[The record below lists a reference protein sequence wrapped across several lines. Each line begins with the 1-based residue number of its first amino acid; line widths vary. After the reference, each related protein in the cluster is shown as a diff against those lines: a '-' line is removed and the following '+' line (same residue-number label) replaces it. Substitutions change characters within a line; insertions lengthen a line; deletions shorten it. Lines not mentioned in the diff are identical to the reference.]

1 MWSLLHTNVEENHLA
16 IHALAKFMC
25 TSPVSSFGLI
35 SGSEIAYVVVHA
47 DEYAIQASRLV
58 KNSQDFQKILQR
70 HLQKLL
76 QEQVNVILLNLQKT
90 EQQPPKF
97 LRSLGSQV
105 TVIPSLE
112 QDSVNAQAERLS
124 EYLVRQRGLKQLVFT
139 GGWKNA
145 CLKHT
150 LRRTVMTKD
159 PFELGIMDEIHRPVS
174 GVAETIRRVLRAFPV
189 SGVVP
194 LTTPCHQAGI
204 AYAQRFAVARDYVAR
219 ETGSCC
225 APAGPGA

>member
-1 MWSLLHTNVEENHLA
+1 MDFLKSTRSPLHTNLEEDCFA
-16 IHALAKFMC
+16 IHALAKFMY
-25 TSPVSSFGLI
+25 TSTASSFDLV
-35 SGSEIAYVVVHA
+35 SGPQIAYVVVHA

-58 KNSQDFQKILQR
+58 KNSQDFQISLRQ

-97 LRSLGSQV
+97 LRSLGDQV

-112 QDSVNAQAERLS
+112 QDSINAQSERLS

-150 LRRTVMTKD
+150 LRRTVITKD
-159 PFELGIMDEIHRPVS
+159 PFELGIMDEIHH
-174 GVAETIRRVLRAFPV
+174 PV
-189 SGVVP
+189 SGVVEY
-194 LTTPCHQAGI
+194 GK
-204 AYAQRFAVARDYVAR
+204 QRLEVMVTVDHDFVF
-219 ETGSCC
+219 
-225 APAGPGA
+225 

>member
-1 MWSLLHTNVEENHLA
+1 MDFLKSTQSPLHTNLEEDCFA
-16 IHALAKFMC
+16 IHALAKFMY
-25 TSPVSSFGLI
+25 TSTASSFDLV
-35 SGSEIAYVVVHA
+35 SGPQIAYVVVHA

-58 KNSQDFQKILQR
+58 KNSQDFQISLRQ

-97 LRSLGSQV
+97 LRSLEDQV
-105 TVIPSLE
+105 AVIPSLE
-112 QDSVNAQAERLS
+112 QDSINAQSERLS

-150 LRRTVMTKD
+150 LRRTVITKD
-159 PFELGIMDEIHRPVS
+159 PFELGIMDEIYH
-174 GVAETIRRVLRAFPV
+174 PV
-189 SGVVP
+189 SGVVES
-194 LTTPCHQAGI
+194 GK
-204 AYAQRFAVARDYVAR
+204 QRLEVMVTVDHNFVF
-219 ETGSCC
+219 
-225 APAGPGA
+225 

>member
-1 MWSLLHTNVEENHLA
+1 MDFLKSTRSLLHTNLEEDCFA
-16 IHALAKFMC
+16 IHALAKFMY
-25 TSPVSSFGLI
+25 TSTASSLGLVSGPQ
-35 SGSEIAYVVVHA
+35 IAYVVVHA

-58 KNSQDFQKILQR
+58 KNSQDFQKSLQQ

-97 LRSLGSQV
+97 LRSLGDQV

-112 QDSVNAQAERLS
+112 QDSINAQSERLS

-174 GVAETIRRVLRAFPV
+174 GVVEY
-189 SGVVP
+189 GK
-194 LTTPCHQAGI
+194 
-204 AYAQRFAVARDYVAR
+204 QRLEVMVEVDHDFVF
-219 ETGSCC
+219 
-225 APAGPGA
+225 

>member
-1 MWSLLHTNVEENHLA
+1 LDFLKSARSPLHTNLEEDYFA
-16 IHALAKFMC
+16 IHALAKFMY
-25 TSPVSSFGLI
+25 TSTASSLGLVSGPQ
-35 SGSEIAYVVVHA
+35 IAYVVVHA

-58 KNSQDFQKILQR
+58 KNSQDFQISLRQ

-97 LRSLGSQV
+97 LRSLEDQV
-105 TVIPSLE
+105 TVIPSLD
-112 QDSVNAQAERLS
+112 QDSINAQSERLS

-159 PFELGIMDEIHRPVS
+159 PFELGIMDEIYH
-174 GVAETIRRVLRAFPV
+174 PV
-189 SGVVP
+189 SGVVEY
-194 LTTPCHQAGI
+194 GK
-204 AYAQRFAVARDYVAR
+204 QRLEVMVTVDHDFVF
-219 ETGSCC
+219 
-225 APAGPGA
+225 

>member
-1 MWSLLHTNVEENHLA
+1 LDFLKSVRSPLHTNLEEDYFA
-16 IHALAKFMC
+16 IHALAKFMY
-25 TSPVSSFGLI
+25 TSTASSFDLV
-35 SGSEIAYVVVHA
+35 SGPQIAYVVVHA

-58 KNSQDFQKILQR
+58 KNSQDFQKSLQQ

-97 LRSLGSQV
+97 LRSLEDQV
-105 TVIPSLE
+105 TVIPSLD
-112 QDSVNAQAERLS
+112 QDSINAQSERLS

-174 GVAETIRRVLRAFPV
+174 GVVEYGKQRLEVLVTVDHDFV
-189 SGVVP
+189 
-194 LTTPCHQAGI
+194 
-204 AYAQRFAVARDYVAR
+204 F
-219 ETGSCC
+219 
-225 APAGPGA
+225 

>member
-1 MWSLLHTNVEENHLA
+1 MDFLKSTQSPLHTNLEEDCFA
-16 IHALAKFMC
+16 IHALAKFMY
-25 TSPVSSFGLI
+25 TSTASSFDLV
-35 SGSEIAYVVVHA
+35 SGPQIAYVVVHA

-58 KNSQDFQKILQR
+58 KNSQDFQISLRQ

-97 LRSLGSQV
+97 LRSLGDQV

-112 QDSVNAQAERLS
+112 QDSINAQSERLS

-159 PFELGIMDEIHRPVS
+159 PFELGIMDEIHH
-174 GVAETIRRVLRAFPV
+174 PV
-189 SGVVP
+189 SGVVEY
-194 LTTPCHQAGI
+194 GK
-204 AYAQRFAVARDYVAR
+204 QRLEVMVTVDHDFVF
-219 ETGSCC
+219 
-225 APAGPGA
+225 

>member
-1 MWSLLHTNVEENHLA
+1 LDFLKSARSPLHTNLEEDYFA
-16 IHALAKFMC
+16 IHALAKFMY
-25 TSPVSSFGLI
+25 TSTASSFDLV
-35 SGSEIAYVVVHA
+35 SGPQIAYVVVHA

-58 KNSQDFQKILQR
+58 KNSQDFQKSLQQ

-97 LRSLGSQV
+97 LRSLEDQV
-105 TVIPSLE
+105 TVIPSLD
-112 QDSVNAQAERLS
+112 QDSINAQSERLS

-150 LRRTVMTKD
+150 LRRTVITKD
-159 PFELGIMDEIHRPVS
+159 PFELGIMDDIHH
-174 GVAETIRRVLRAFPV
+174 PV
-189 SGVVP
+189 SGVVEY
-194 LTTPCHQAGI
+194 GK
-204 AYAQRFAVARDYVAR
+204 QRLEVMVTVDHDFVF
-219 ETGSCC
+219 
-225 APAGPGA
+225 

>member
-1 MWSLLHTNVEENHLA
+1 LDFLKSARSPLHTNLEEDYFA
-16 IHALAKFMC
+16 IHALAKFMY
-25 TSPVSSFGLI
+25 TSTASSFDLV
-35 SGSEIAYVVVHA
+35 SGPQIAYVVVHA

-58 KNSQDFQKILQR
+58 KNSQDFQKSLQQ

-97 LRSLGSQV
+97 LRSLEDQV
-105 TVIPSLE
+105 TVIPSLD
-112 QDSVNAQAERLS
+112 QDSINAQSERLS

-159 PFELGIMDEIHRPVS
+159 PFELEIMDEIHH
-174 GVAETIRRVLRAFPV
+174 PV
-189 SGVVP
+189 SGVVEY
-194 LTTPCHQAGI
+194 GK
-204 AYAQRFAVARDYVAR
+204 QRLEVMVEVDHDFVF
-219 ETGSCC
+219 
-225 APAGPGA
+225 

>member
-1 MWSLLHTNVEENHLA
+1 MDFLKSTRSLLHTNLEEDCFA
-16 IHALAKFMC
+16 IHALAKFMY
-25 TSPVSSFGLI
+25 TSTASSLGLVSGPQ
-35 SGSEIAYVVVHA
+35 IAYVVVHA

-58 KNSQDFQKILQR
+58 KNSQDFQISLRQ

-97 LRSLGSQV
+97 LRSLGDQV

-112 QDSVNAQAERLS
+112 QDSINAQSERLS

-159 PFELGIMDEIHRPVS
+159 PFELGIMDEIYH
-174 GVAETIRRVLRAFPV
+174 PV
-189 SGVVP
+189 SGVVES
-194 LTTPCHQAGI
+194 GK
-204 AYAQRFAVARDYVAR
+204 QRLEVMVTVDHDFVF
-219 ETGSCC
+219 
-225 APAGPGA
+225 

>member
-1 MWSLLHTNVEENHLA
+1 LDFLKSTQSPLHTNLEEDCFA
-16 IHALAKFMC
+16 IHALAKFMY
-25 TSPVSSFGLI
+25 TSTASSFGLV
-35 SGSEIAYVVVHA
+35 SGPQIAYVVVHA

-58 KNSQDFQKILQR
+58 KNSQDFQISLRQ

-97 LRSLGSQV
+97 LRSLGDQV

-112 QDSVNAQAERLS
+112 QDSINAQSERLS

-150 LRRTVMTKD
+150 LRRTVITKD
-159 PFELGIMDEIHRPVS
+159 PFELGIMDEIYH
-174 GVAETIRRVLRAFPV
+174 PV
-189 SGVVP
+189 SGVVEY
-194 LTTPCHQAGI
+194 GK
-204 AYAQRFAVARDYVAR
+204 QRLEVMVTVDHDFVF
-219 ETGSCC
+219 
-225 APAGPGA
+225 

>member
-1 MWSLLHTNVEENHLA
+1 MDFLKSTQSPLHTNLEEDYFA
-16 IHALAKFMC
+16 IHALAKFMY
-25 TSPVSSFGLI
+25 TSTVSSFGLV
-35 SGSEIAYVVVHA
+35 SGPQIAYVVVHA

-58 KNSQDFQKILQR
+58 KNSQDFQISLRQ

-112 QDSVNAQAERLS
+112 QDSINAQSERLS

-159 PFELGIMDEIHRPVS
+159 PFELGIMDEIYH
-174 GVAETIRRVLRAFPV
+174 PV
-189 SGVVP
+189 SGVVEY
-194 LTTPCHQAGI
+194 GK
-204 AYAQRFAVARDYVAR
+204 QRLEVMVTVDHNFVF
-219 ETGSCC
+219 
-225 APAGPGA
+225 

>member
-1 MWSLLHTNVEENHLA
+1 LDFLKSTRSPLHTNLEEDCFA
-16 IHALAKFMC
+16 IHALAKFMY
-25 TSPVSSFGLI
+25 TSTASSLGLVSGPQ
-35 SGSEIAYVVVHA
+35 IAYVVVHA

-58 KNSQDFQKILQR
+58 KNSQDFQISLRQ

-97 LRSLGSQV
+97 LRSLGDQV

-112 QDSVNAQAERLS
+112 QDSINAQSERLS

-150 LRRTVMTKD
+150 LRRTVITKD
-159 PFELGIMDEIHRPVS
+159 PFELGIMDEIHH
-174 GVAETIRRVLRAFPV
+174 PV
-189 SGVVP
+189 SGVVEY
-194 LTTPCHQAGI
+194 GK
-204 AYAQRFAVARDYVAR
+204 QRLEVMVTVDHDFVF
-219 ETGSCC
+219 
-225 APAGPGA
+225 

>member
-1 MWSLLHTNVEENHLA
+1 MDFLKSTRSPLHTNLEEDYFA
-16 IHALAKFMC
+16 IHALAKFMY
-25 TSPVSSFGLI
+25 TSTASSFDLV
-35 SGSEIAYVVVHA
+35 SGPQIAYVVVHA

-58 KNSQDFQKILQR
+58 KNSQDFQKSLQQ

-97 LRSLGSQV
+97 LRSLEDQV
-105 TVIPSLE
+105 TVIPSLD
-112 QDSVNAQAERLS
+112 QDSINAQSERLS

-159 PFELGIMDEIHRPVS
+159 PFELGIMDEIHH
-174 GVAETIRRVLRAFPV
+174 PV
-189 SGVVP
+189 SGVVEY
-194 LTTPCHQAGI
+194 GK
-204 AYAQRFAVARDYVAR
+204 QRLEVLVTVDHDFVF
-219 ETGSCC
+219 
-225 APAGPGA
+225 

>member
-1 MWSLLHTNVEENHLA
+1 MAFLKSTRVPLHTNLEEDYFA
-16 IHALAKFMC
+16 IHALAKFMY
-25 TSPVSSFGLI
+25 TSTASSFDLV
-35 SGSEIAYVVVHA
+35 SGPQIAYVVVHA

-58 KNSQDFQKILQR
+58 KNSQDFQKSLQQ

-112 QDSVNAQAERLS
+112 QDSINAQSERLS

-150 LRRTVMTKD
+150 LRRTVITKD
-159 PFELGIMDEIHRPVS
+159 PFELGIMDEIHH
-174 GVAETIRRVLRAFPV
+174 PV
-189 SGVVP
+189 SGVVEY
-194 LTTPCHQAGI
+194 GK
-204 AYAQRFAVARDYVAR
+204 QRLEVMVTVDHDFVF
-219 ETGSCC
+219 
-225 APAGPGA
+225 

>member
-1 MWSLLHTNVEENHLA
+1 MDFLKSTQSPLHTNLEEDCFA
-16 IHALAKFMC
+16 IHALAKFMY
-25 TSPVSSFGLI
+25 TSTASSFGLV
-35 SGSEIAYVVVHA
+35 SGPQIAYVVVHA

-58 KNSQDFQKILQR
+58 KNSQDFQKSLRQ

-97 LRSLGSQV
+97 LRSLGDQV

-112 QDSVNAQAERLS
+112 QDSINAQSERLC

-150 LRRTVMTKD
+150 LRRTVITKD
-159 PFELGIMDEIHRPVS
+159 PFELGIMDEIHRPV
-174 GVAETIRRVLRAFPV
+174 R
-189 SGVVP
+189 GVVE
-194 LTTPCHQAGI
+194 
-204 AYAQRFAVARDYVAR
+204 YSKQRLEVMVTVDHDFVF
-219 ETGSCC
+219 
-225 APAGPGA
+225 

>member
-1 MWSLLHTNVEENHLA
+1 MDFLKSTQSPLHTNLEEDCFA
-16 IHALAKFMC
+16 IHALAKFMY
-25 TSPVSSFGLI
+25 TSTASSFDLV
-35 SGSEIAYVVVHA
+35 SGPQIAYVVVHA

-58 KNSQDFQKILQR
+58 KNSQDFQKSLQQ

-97 LRSLGSQV
+97 LRSLEDQV
-105 TVIPSLE
+105 TVIPSLD
-112 QDSVNAQAERLS
+112 QDSINAQSERLS

-159 PFELGIMDEIHRPVS
+159 PFELGIMDEIHH
-174 GVAETIRRVLRAFPV
+174 PV
-189 SGVVP
+189 SGVVEY
-194 LTTPCHQAGI
+194 GK
-204 AYAQRFAVARDYVAR
+204 QRLEVMVTVDHDFVF
-219 ETGSCC
+219 
-225 APAGPGA
+225 

>member
-1 MWSLLHTNVEENHLA
+1 MDFLKSTRSPLHTNLEEDCFA
-16 IHALAKFMC
+16 IHALAKFMY
-25 TSPVSSFGLI
+25 TSTASSLGLVSGPQ
-35 SGSEIAYVVVHA
+35 IAYVVVHA

-58 KNSQDFQKILQR
+58 KNSQDFQKSLQQ

-97 LRSLGSQV
+97 LRSLGDQV

-112 QDSVNAQAERLS
+112 QDSINAQSERLS

-159 PFELGIMDEIHRPVS
+159 PFELGIMDEIYH
-174 GVAETIRRVLRAFPV
+174 PV
-189 SGVVP
+189 SGVVEY
-194 LTTPCHQAGI
+194 GK
-204 AYAQRFAVARDYVAR
+204 QRLEVMVTVDHNFVF
-219 ETGSCC
+219 
-225 APAGPGA
+225 

>member
-1 MWSLLHTNVEENHLA
+1 MY
-16 IHALAKFMC
+16 
-25 TSPVSSFGLI
+25 TSTASSFDLV
-35 SGSEIAYVVVHA
+35 SGPQIAYVVVHA

-58 KNSQDFQKILQR
+58 KNSQDFQISLRQ

-97 LRSLGSQV
+97 LRSLGDQV

-112 QDSVNAQAERLS
+112 QDSINAQSERLS

-159 PFELGIMDEIHRPVS
+159 PFELGIMDDIHH
-174 GVAETIRRVLRAFPV
+174 PV
-189 SGVVP
+189 SGVVEY
-194 LTTPCHQAGI
+194 GK
-204 AYAQRFAVARDYVAR
+204 QRLEVMVTVDHDFVF
-219 ETGSCC
+219 
-225 APAGPGA
+225 

>member
-1 MWSLLHTNVEENHLA
+1 MDFLKSTRSPLHTNLEEDCFA
-16 IHALAKFMC
+16 IHALAKFMY
-25 TSPVSSFGLI
+25 TSTASSFDLV
-35 SGSEIAYVVVHA
+35 SGPQIAYVVVHA

-58 KNSQDFQKILQR
+58 KNSQDFQKSLRQ

-97 LRSLGSQV
+97 LRSLEDQV
-105 TVIPSLE
+105 TVIPSLD
-112 QDSVNAQAERLS
+112 QDSINAQSERLS

-159 PFELGIMDEIHRPVS
+159 PFELGIMDEIYH
-174 GVAETIRRVLRAFPV
+174 PV
-189 SGVVP
+189 SGVVEY
-194 LTTPCHQAGI
+194 GK
-204 AYAQRFAVARDYVAR
+204 QRLEVMVTVDHDFVF
-219 ETGSCC
+219 
-225 APAGPGA
+225 

>member
-1 MWSLLHTNVEENHLA
+1 MDFLKSTQSPLHTNLEEDCFA
-16 IHALAKFMC
+16 IHALAKFMY
-25 TSPVSSFGLI
+25 TSTASSFGLV
-35 SGSEIAYVVVHA
+35 SGPQIAYVVVHA

-58 KNSQDFQKILQR
+58 KNSQDFQISLRQ

-112 QDSVNAQAERLS
+112 QDSINAQSERLS

-159 PFELGIMDEIHRPVS
+159 PFELGIMDEIYH
-174 GVAETIRRVLRAFPV
+174 PV
-189 SGVVP
+189 SGVVE
-194 LTTPCHQAGI
+194 HGK
-204 AYAQRFAVARDYVAR
+204 QRLEVMVTVDHDFVF
-219 ETGSCC
+219 
-225 APAGPGA
+225 

>member
-1 MWSLLHTNVEENHLA
+1 LDFLKSTRSPLHTNLEEDCFA
-16 IHALAKFMC
+16 IHALAKFMY
-25 TSPVSSFGLI
+25 TSTASSFDLV
-35 SGSEIAYVVVHA
+35 SGPQIAYVVVHA

-58 KNSQDFQKILQR
+58 KNSQDFQKSLRQ

-97 LRSLGSQV
+97 LRSLGDQV

-112 QDSVNAQAERLS
+112 QDSINAQSERLS

-159 PFELGIMDEIHRPVS
+159 PFELGIMDEIYH
-174 GVAETIRRVLRAFPV
+174 PV
-189 SGVVP
+189 SGVVEY
-194 LTTPCHQAGI
+194 GK
-204 AYAQRFAVARDYVAR
+204 QRLEVMVTVDHDFVF
-219 ETGSCC
+219 
-225 APAGPGA
+225 

>member
-1 MWSLLHTNVEENHLA
+1 LDFLKSTQSPLHTNLEEDCFA
-16 IHALAKFMC
+16 IHALAKFMY
-25 TSPVSSFGLI
+25 TSTASSLGLVSGPQ
-35 SGSEIAYVVVHA
+35 IAYVVVHA

-58 KNSQDFQKILQR
+58 KNSQDFQKSLQQ

-97 LRSLGSQV
+97 LRSLEDQV
-105 TVIPSLE
+105 TVIPSLD
-112 QDSVNAQAERLS
+112 QDSINAQSERLS

-174 GVAETIRRVLRAFPV
+174 GVVEY
-189 SGVVP
+189 GK
-194 LTTPCHQAGI
+194 
-204 AYAQRFAVARDYVAR
+204 QRLEVMVTVDHDFVF
-219 ETGSCC
+219 
-225 APAGPGA
+225 

>member
-1 MWSLLHTNVEENHLA
+1 MDFLKSTRSPLHTNLEEDCFA
-16 IHALAKFMC
+16 IHALAKFMY
-25 TSPVSSFGLI
+25 TSTASSLGLVSGPQ
-35 SGSEIAYVVVHA
+35 IAYVVVHA

-58 KNSQDFQKILQR
+58 KNSQDFQISLRQ

-90 EQQPPKF
+90 EQQPPEF

-112 QDSVNAQAERLS
+112 QDSINAQSERLS

-150 LRRTVMTKD
+150 IRRTVMTKD
-159 PFELGIMDEIHRPVS
+159 PFELGIMDEIHH
-174 GVAETIRRVLRAFPV
+174 PV
-189 SGVVP
+189 SGVVEY
-194 LTTPCHQAGI
+194 GK
-204 AYAQRFAVARDYVAR
+204 QRLEVMVTVDHDFVF
-219 ETGSCC
+219 
-225 APAGPGA
+225 

>member
-1 MWSLLHTNVEENHLA
+1 LDFLKSTRSPLHTNLEEDCFA
-16 IHALAKFMC
+16 IHALAKFMY
-25 TSPVSSFGLI
+25 TSTASSFDLV
-35 SGSEIAYVVVHA
+35 SGPQIAYVVVHA

-58 KNSQDFQKILQR
+58 KNSQDFQISLRQ

-97 LRSLGSQV
+97 LRSLGDQV

-112 QDSVNAQAERLS
+112 QDSINAQSERLS

-150 LRRTVMTKD
+150 LRRTVITKD
-159 PFELGIMDEIHRPVS
+159 PFELGIMDDIHH
-174 GVAETIRRVLRAFPV
+174 PV
-189 SGVVP
+189 SGVVEY
-194 LTTPCHQAGI
+194 GK
-204 AYAQRFAVARDYVAR
+204 QRLEVMVTVDHDFVF
-219 ETGSCC
+219 
-225 APAGPGA
+225 

>member
-1 MWSLLHTNVEENHLA
+1 MDFLKSTRSPLHTNLEEDCFA
-16 IHALAKFMC
+16 IHALAKFMY
-25 TSPVSSFGLI
+25 TSTASSLGLVSGPQ
-35 SGSEIAYVVVHA
+35 IAYVVVHA

-58 KNSQDFQKILQR
+58 KNSQDFQISLRQ

-97 LRSLGSQV
+97 LRSLGDQV

-112 QDSVNAQAERLS
+112 QDSINAQSERLS

-150 LRRTVMTKD
+150 LRRTVITKD
-159 PFELGIMDEIHRPVS
+159 PFELGIMDDIHH
-174 GVAETIRRVLRAFPV
+174 PV
-189 SGVVP
+189 SGVVEY
-194 LTTPCHQAGI
+194 GK
-204 AYAQRFAVARDYVAR
+204 QRLEVMVTVDHDFVF
-219 ETGSCC
+219 
-225 APAGPGA
+225 

>member
-1 MWSLLHTNVEENHLA
+1 MDFLKSTRSPLHTNLEEDYFA
-16 IHALAKFMC
+16 IHALAKFMY
-25 TSPVSSFGLI
+25 TSTASSFGLV
-35 SGSEIAYVVVHA
+35 SGPQIAYVVVHA

-58 KNSQDFQKILQR
+58 KNSQDFQKSLQQ

-97 LRSLGSQV
+97 LRSLEDQV
-105 TVIPSLE
+105 TVIPSLD
-112 QDSVNAQAERLS
+112 QDSINAQSERLS

-159 PFELGIMDEIHRPVS
+159 PFELGIMDEIHH
-174 GVAETIRRVLRAFPV
+174 PV
-189 SGVVP
+189 SGVVEY
-194 LTTPCHQAGI
+194 GK
-204 AYAQRFAVARDYVAR
+204 QRLEVMVTVDHDFVF
-219 ETGSCC
+219 
-225 APAGPGA
+225 

>member
-1 MWSLLHTNVEENHLA
+1 MDFLKSTRSLLHTNLEEDCFA
-16 IHALAKFMC
+16 IHALAKFMY
-25 TSPVSSFGLI
+25 TSTASSLGLVSGPQ
-35 SGSEIAYVVVHA
+35 IAYVVVHA

-58 KNSQDFQKILQR
+58 KNSQDFQKSLRQ

-97 LRSLGSQV
+97 LRSLGDQV

-112 QDSVNAQAERLS
+112 QDSINAQSERLS

-159 PFELGIMDEIHRPVS
+159 PFELGIMDEIYH
-174 GVAETIRRVLRAFPV
+174 PV
-189 SGVVP
+189 SGVVEY
-194 LTTPCHQAGI
+194 GK
-204 AYAQRFAVARDYVAR
+204 QRLEVMVTVDHDFVF
-219 ETGSCC
+219 
-225 APAGPGA
+225 

>member
-1 MWSLLHTNVEENHLA
+1 MDFLKSVRSPLHTNLEEDYFA
-16 IHALAKFMC
+16 IHALAKFMY
-25 TSPVSSFGLI
+25 TSTASSFDLV
-35 SGSEIAYVVVHA
+35 SGPQIAYVVVHA

-58 KNSQDFQKILQR
+58 KNSQDFQKSLQQ

-97 LRSLGSQV
+97 LRSLEDQV
-105 TVIPSLE
+105 TVIPSLD
-112 QDSVNAQAERLS
+112 QDSINAQSERLS

-159 PFELGIMDEIHRPVS
+159 PFELGIMDEIHH
-174 GVAETIRRVLRAFPV
+174 PV
-189 SGVVP
+189 SGVVEY
-194 LTTPCHQAGI
+194 GK
-204 AYAQRFAVARDYVAR
+204 QRLEVLVTVDHDFVF
-219 ETGSCC
+219 
-225 APAGPGA
+225 

>member
-1 MWSLLHTNVEENHLA
+1 
-16 IHALAKFMC
+16 MC
-25 TSPVSSFGLI
+25 TSTASSFGLV
-35 SGSEIAYVVVHA
+35 SGSQIAYAVVHA

-58 KNSQDFQKILQR
+58 KNSQDFQKSLQQ

-174 GVAETIRRVLRAFPV
+174 GVVEY
-189 SGVVP
+189 SK
-194 LTTPCHQAGI
+194 
-204 AYAQRFAVARDYVAR
+204 QRLEVMVTVDHDFVF
-219 ETGSCC
+219 
-225 APAGPGA
+225 

>member
-1 MWSLLHTNVEENHLA
+1 LDFLKSARSPLHTNLEEDYFA
-16 IHALAKFMC
+16 IHALAKFMY
-25 TSPVSSFGLI
+25 TSTASSFDLV
-35 SGSEIAYVVVHA
+35 SGPQIAYVVVHA

-58 KNSQDFQKILQR
+58 KNSQDFQKSLQQ

-97 LRSLGSQV
+97 LRSLEDQV
-105 TVIPSLE
+105 TVIPSLD
-112 QDSVNAQAERLS
+112 QDSINAQSERLS

-159 PFELGIMDEIHRPVS
+159 PFELEIMDEIHH
-174 GVAETIRRVLRAFPV
+174 PV
-189 SGVVP
+189 SGVVEY
-194 LTTPCHQAGI
+194 GK
-204 AYAQRFAVARDYVAR
+204 QRLEVLVTVDHDFVF
-219 ETGSCC
+219 
-225 APAGPGA
+225 

>member
-1 MWSLLHTNVEENHLA
+1 MRSPLHTNLEEDCFA
-16 IHALAKFMC
+16 IHALAKFMY
-25 TSPVSSFGLI
+25 TSTASSFGLV
-35 SGSEIAYVVVHA
+35 SGPQIAYVVVHA

-58 KNSQDFQKILQR
+58 KNSQDFQKSLQQ

-97 LRSLGSQV
+97 LRSLGDQV

-112 QDSVNAQAERLS
+112 QDSINAQSERLS

-150 LRRTVMTKD
+150 LRRTVITKD
-159 PFELGIMDEIHRPVS
+159 PFELGIMDEIHH
-174 GVAETIRRVLRAFPV
+174 PV
-189 SGVVP
+189 SGVVEY
-194 LTTPCHQAGI
+194 GK
-204 AYAQRFAVARDYVAR
+204 QRLEVMVTVDHNFVF
-219 ETGSCC
+219 
-225 APAGPGA
+225 

>member
-1 MWSLLHTNVEENHLA
+1 MDFLKSTQSPLHTNLEEDCFA
-16 IHALAKFMC
+16 IHALAKFMY
-25 TSPVSSFGLI
+25 TSTASSFDLV
-35 SGSEIAYVVVHA
+35 SGPQIAYVVVHA

-58 KNSQDFQKILQR
+58 KNSQDFQISLRQ

-97 LRSLGSQV
+97 LRSLGDQV

-112 QDSVNAQAERLS
+112 QDSINAQSERLS

-150 LRRTVMTKD
+150 LRRTVITKD
-159 PFELGIMDEIHRPVS
+159 PFELGIMDEIYH
-174 GVAETIRRVLRAFPV
+174 PV
-189 SGVVP
+189 SGVVEY
-194 LTTPCHQAGI
+194 GK
-204 AYAQRFAVARDYVAR
+204 QRLEVMVTVDHDFVF
-219 ETGSCC
+219 
-225 APAGPGA
+225 

>member
-1 MWSLLHTNVEENHLA
+1 MDFLKSARSPLHTNLEEDYFA
-16 IHALAKFMC
+16 IHALAKFMY
-25 TSPVSSFGLI
+25 TSTASSFDLV
-35 SGSEIAYVVVHA
+35 SGPQIAYVVVHA

-58 KNSQDFQKILQR
+58 KNSQDFQKSLQQ

-97 LRSLGSQV
+97 LRSLEDQV
-105 TVIPSLE
+105 TVIPSLD
-112 QDSVNAQAERLS
+112 QDSINAQSERLS

-174 GVAETIRRVLRAFPV
+174 GVVEY
-189 SGVVP
+189 GK
-194 LTTPCHQAGI
+194 
-204 AYAQRFAVARDYVAR
+204 QRLEVMVEVDHDFVF
-219 ETGSCC
+219 
-225 APAGPGA
+225 

>member
-1 MWSLLHTNVEENHLA
+1 MDFLKSTRSPLHTNLEEDCFA
-16 IHALAKFMC
+16 IHALAKFMY
-25 TSPVSSFGLI
+25 TSTASSFDLV
-35 SGSEIAYVVVHA
+35 SGPQIAYVVVHA

-58 KNSQDFQKILQR
+58 KNSQDFQKSLQQ

-97 LRSLGSQV
+97 LRSLEDQV
-105 TVIPSLE
+105 TVIPSLD
-112 QDSVNAQAERLS
+112 QDSINAQSERLS

-174 GVAETIRRVLRAFPV
+174 GVVEY
-189 SGVVP
+189 GK
-194 LTTPCHQAGI
+194 
-204 AYAQRFAVARDYVAR
+204 QRLEVMVTVDHDFVF
-219 ETGSCC
+219 
-225 APAGPGA
+225 

>member
-1 MWSLLHTNVEENHLA
+1 LDFLKSTRSPLHTNLEEDCFA
-16 IHALAKFMC
+16 IHALAKFMY
-25 TSPVSSFGLI
+25 TSTVSSFGLV
-35 SGSEIAYVVVHA
+35 SGPQIAYVVVHA

-58 KNSQDFQKILQR
+58 KNSQDFQISLRQ

-97 LRSLGSQV
+97 LRSLGDQV

-112 QDSVNAQAERLS
+112 QDSINAQSERLS
-124 EYLVRQRGLKQLVFT
+124 EYLVQQRDLKQLVFT

-150 LRRTVMTKD
+150 LRRTVITKD
-159 PFELGIMDEIHRPVS
+159 PFELGIMDEIHH
-174 GVAETIRRVLRAFPV
+174 PV
-189 SGVVP
+189 SGVVEY
-194 LTTPCHQAGI
+194 GK
-204 AYAQRFAVARDYVAR
+204 QRLEVMVTVDHDFVF
-219 ETGSCC
+219 
-225 APAGPGA
+225 

>member
-1 MWSLLHTNVEENHLA
+1 MDFLKSARSPLHTNLEEDYFA
-16 IHALAKFMC
+16 IHALAKFMY
-25 TSPVSSFGLI
+25 TSTASSFDLV
-35 SGSEIAYVVVHA
+35 SGPQIAYVVVHA

-58 KNSQDFQKILQR
+58 KNSQDFQKSLQQ

-90 EQQPPKF
+90 EQQPPEF

-112 QDSVNAQAERLS
+112 QDSINAQSERLS

-150 LRRTVMTKD
+150 LRRTVITKD
-159 PFELGIMDEIHRPVS
+159 PFELGIMDEIHH
-174 GVAETIRRVLRAFPV
+174 PV
-189 SGVVP
+189 SGVVEY
-194 LTTPCHQAGI
+194 GK
-204 AYAQRFAVARDYVAR
+204 QRLEVMVTVDHDFVF
-219 ETGSCC
+219 
-225 APAGPGA
+225 

>member
-1 MWSLLHTNVEENHLA
+1 MDFLKSTRSPLHTNLEEDCFA
-16 IHALAKFMC
+16 IHALAKFMY
-25 TSPVSSFGLI
+25 TSTASSLGLVSGPQ
-35 SGSEIAYVVVHA
+35 IAYVVVHA

-58 KNSQDFQKILQR
+58 KNSQDFQISLRQ

-97 LRSLGSQV
+97 LRSLGDQV

-112 QDSVNAQAERLS
+112 QDSINAQSERLS

-159 PFELGIMDEIHRPVS
+159 PFELGIMDDIHH
-174 GVAETIRRVLRAFPV
+174 PV
-189 SGVVP
+189 SGVVE
-194 LTTPCHQAGI
+194 HGK
-204 AYAQRFAVARDYVAR
+204 QRLEVMVTVDHDFVF
-219 ETGSCC
+219 
-225 APAGPGA
+225 

>member
-1 MWSLLHTNVEENHLA
+1 MDFLKSTRSPLHTNLEEDCFA
-16 IHALAKFMC
+16 IHALAKFMY
-25 TSPVSSFGLI
+25 TSTASSFDLV
-35 SGSEIAYVVVHA
+35 SGPQIAYVVVHA

-58 KNSQDFQKILQR
+58 KNSQDFQISLRQ

-112 QDSVNAQAERLS
+112 QDSINAQSERLS

-159 PFELGIMDEIHRPVS
+159 PFELEIMDEIHH
-174 GVAETIRRVLRAFPV
+174 PV
-189 SGVVP
+189 SGVVEY
-194 LTTPCHQAGI
+194 GK
-204 AYAQRFAVARDYVAR
+204 QRLEVMVTVDHDFVF
-219 ETGSCC
+219 
-225 APAGPGA
+225 

>member
-1 MWSLLHTNVEENHLA
+1 LDFLKSARSPLHTNLEEDYFA
-16 IHALAKFMC
+16 IHALAKFMY
-25 TSPVSSFGLI
+25 TSTASSIDLVSGPQ
-35 SGSEIAYVVVHA
+35 IAYVVVHA

-58 KNSQDFQKILQR
+58 KNSQDFQISLRQ

-112 QDSVNAQAERLS
+112 QDSINAQSERLS

-150 LRRTVMTKD
+150 LRRTVITKD
-159 PFELGIMDEIHRPVS
+159 PFELGIMDDIHH
-174 GVAETIRRVLRAFPV
+174 PV
-189 SGVVP
+189 SGVVEY
-194 LTTPCHQAGI
+194 GK
-204 AYAQRFAVARDYVAR
+204 QRLEVMVTVDHDFVF
-219 ETGSCC
+219 
-225 APAGPGA
+225 